1 MVNIKKLDAHS
12 VRVSKGPTFLLM
24 VCVRVTVRCSLLPGL
39 PSTTMVLQ
47 GAWLV
52 LKGLTFKLPLTT
64 MKSKNNKTLN
74 KMKSFHQ
81 SVRKTS
87 SLLTSLMLLFLL
99 PLDLLLHLYTK

>member
-1 MVNIKKLDAHS
+1 MVNIKKLNANS
-12 VRVSKGPTFLLM
+12 VRVSRGLTFLLI
-24 VCVRVTVRCSLLPGL
+24 VYVKVTARCSLLLGL

-81 SVRKTS
+81 PVRKTS
-87 SLLTSLMLLFLL
+87 SLLTSLMLLFPF
-99 PLDLLLHLYTK
+99 PLDLLLRLYTK